1 MSWYKNLRMKA
12 KLMLGFVAVILL
24 TIFVGYEGFVSIT
37 RMAAADAILY
47 SDGVQAQG
55 AAGSV
60 VQSFGNMRVAVRDM
74 MLYDEQAK
82 KQGAKEVFD
91 TNHDTAQNIMKMIGT
106 VAAGDPEKEAS
117 VKKTT
122 DAMNAYFKQAEI
134 VIDHAMANR
143 LAEAERILTT
153 TGASANDEF
162 NVALGEMTALMNR
175 VSDEQMA
182 TNKTIAGSARRN
194 MVLFILA
201 AIACSIIVGMYI
213 SNMIVTRL
221 NNMSLKVNKIA
232 DGDLTVDIKA
242 TAPDEIGDM
251 GNAIG
256 GMVNSLKVLIGGVN
270 QGVESVAN
278 NSAHLSAAAEE
289 MSVATDHIAR
299 SSDAQKS
306 GAERMAAAMTE
317 LSASIDEVSRGAQN
331 SLAQLESALEATHQ
345 GNAAGESTKGAM
357 DDITQTTG
365 RIAQAIGVIQEKA
378 TQTNLLSLNAAIE
391 AAKAGEQGKGF
402 AVVAEEVRKLAERS
416 GSSAKEIAQHNIE
429 ARNSVERGGELVST
443 TVELLH
449 KIRETLDK
457 FAIQTRESVAATAEQ
472 AKAGQ
477 DVAQQVENSVN
488 ESANVASA
496 TSEMSAT
503 TSDVARTATDLAQ
516 LASRLQIQVRK
527 FKLP

>member
-1 MSWYKNLRMKA
+1 MNWYRNLRMKS
-12 KLMLGFVAVILL
+12 KLMLGFAI
-24 TIFVGYEGFVSIT
+24 TIFLMLIVGYEGIISIS
-37 RMAAADAILY
+37 RMRAADDILY
-47 SDGVQAQG
+47 SDGVKAQG
-55 AAGSV
+55 AALTV
-60 VQSFGNMRVAVRDM
+60 VQSFGNMRAAARDAIIRDN
-74 MLYDEQAK
+74 LDGIRKAK
-82 KQGAKEVFD
+82 DTFD
-91 TNHDTAQNIMKMIGT
+91 ANRDTAINVMKMIGT
-106 VAAGDPEKEAS
+106 VAAGDPEKEGS

-122 DAMNAYFKQAEI
+122 DAMMEYIGAGEQVLEE
-134 VIDHAMANR
+134 AMANR
-143 LAEAERILTT
+143 SAEAERLLTSS
-153 TGASANDEF
+153 GAVANAAF
-162 NVALGEMTALMNR
+162 TAALAEMTGVMNR
-175 VSDEQMA
+175 VSDEQFA
-182 TNKTIAGSARRN
+182 KNHSIAGAARRN
-194 MVLFILA
+194 MILFIVFSVA
-201 AIACSIIVGMYI
+201 FSIFIGLYI

-221 NNMSLKVNKIA
+221 NNVSFKVGQIA
-232 DGDLTVDIKA
+232 DGDLTVDIYA
-242 TAPDEIGDM
+242 TAKDEIGDM

-256 GMVNSLKVLIGGVN
+256 NMVEKLRVFIGGVS
-270 QGVESVAN
+270 QGVESVASD
-278 NSAHLSAAAEE
+278 SAHLSAAAEE
-289 MSVATDHIAR
+289 MSLATDHIAQ
-299 SSDAQKS
+299 SSETQKS

-331 SLAQLESALEATHQ
+331 SLSQLESALEATHQ
-345 GNAAGESTKGAM
+345 GNTAGESTKGAM

-365 RIAQAIGVIQEKA
+365 RIAQAIGVIQEIA

-429 ARNSVERGGELVST
+429 ARNSVQRGGELVST

-457 FAIQTRESVAATAEQ
+457 FAVQTRESVAATAEQ

-516 LASRLQIQVRK
+516 LASRLQTQVRK